1 MNDEELR
8 YYTGY
13 IQAKYFRT
21 GVYTHLNIDFDEDS
35 RSKDLTVSWTF
46 TFQDLGQTH
55 VITRG
60 PVCVILEHGHLFVD
74 NAIQRDV
81 DEAER
86 TIFAGFYA
94 DYTRELYQSQGIQP
108 VQ

>member
-60 PVCVILEHGHLFVD
+60 PVCVILEHGQLFVD
-74 NAIQRDV
+74 NVIQRDV